1 MSYDQVGYSDKQP
14 ISSSNEFTDDPYGNR
29 DPNGNG
35 HDYTPK
41 LYNQGFSFLCF
52 SSKNKKKAKF
62 ILASSVVVVILSV
75 VLIIISIVAHIHKD
89 KDGSGAGQ
97 PKNTK
102 LNGLF
107 AYGPDDT
114 GLLELH
120 VSDHGLYMPYVN
132 RMEGKMQVYST
143 IRQVNDQKTFV
154 TCNED
159 ETFILPPNEDQ
170 ACMQTAETFGENC
183 QNFKLYGALEL
194 RPCILLVLTL
204 EADHIPEPFNLSDPA
219 NAYVLKELASR
230 HTMHDVGV
238 SCYGKTEEDKK
249 ALVLHTAN
257 GTSEN
262 MLDGGAFVY
271 SPKNGFP
278 TYFYAQKTRG
288 LNYISP
294 GVMVQLNHVPVNQKV
309 TIRCTAWAKNFHDG
323 HPETSNVYTTEFSV
337 LLKN

>member
-35 HDYTPK
+35 HGNGIYNDYTTEIKPK
-41 LYNQGFSFLCF
+41 QYNQGFSFLCC
-52 SSKNKKKAKF
+52 SCQNTKKVKF
-62 ILASSVVVVILSV
+62 ILAASVVVVILSV
-75 VLIIISIVAHIHKD
+75 VLIIISAVAHKNKD

-97 PKNTK
+97 PQITK

-132 RMEGKMQVYST
+132 RMEGKMQ
-143 IRQVNDQKTFV
+143 
-154 TCNED
+154 
-159 ETFILPPNEDQ
+159 DQ

-219 NAYVLKELASR
+219 NAY
-230 HTMHDVGV
+230 
-238 SCYGKTEEDKK
+238 TEEDKK